1 MNRKKILIVSGL
13 IVALL
18 IIGGSIGFAI
28 GIHMG
33 FKTGD
38 FTSSTMEY
46 ALSHH
51 QLQVAFSEADC
62 QGVRNALKAYLAVV
76 EKHKGNTQSA
86 FSGTVAYADI
96 TLAHARLA
104 RVARKLGEH
113 DIAQQHIQAA
123 AETCRKSRWKD
134 CSENHILSVSRR
146 FEQELPIR
154 CLSPAQQ

>member
-1 MNRKKILIVSGL
+1 MDRTKILKVSGL

-28 GIHMG
+28 GIHIG

-46 ALSHH
+46 ALSYH

-62 QGVRNALKAYLAVV
+62 QAVRNALKAYLTVV
-76 EKHKGNTQSA
+76 EKHKDNTHSA
-86 FSGTVAYADI
+86 FSGTVAYTDL
-96 TLAHARLA
+96 TMAHARLA

-113 DIAQQHIQAA
+113 DIAHQHIQAA

-134 CSENHILSVSRR
+134 CSEDHILSVSKR
-146 FEQELPIR
+146 FEQKFPIR
-154 CLSPAQQ
+154 CLSPEQH